1 MRLIKAAFALLIA
14 LDLII
19 LLLAV
24 FVVKPLWILLS
35 IMLCALLK
43 GLHNQIR
50 IRQKI
55 SQYYQLKNKLRMRG

>member
-1 MRLIKAAFALLIA
+1 MRLIKAAFVLLIA